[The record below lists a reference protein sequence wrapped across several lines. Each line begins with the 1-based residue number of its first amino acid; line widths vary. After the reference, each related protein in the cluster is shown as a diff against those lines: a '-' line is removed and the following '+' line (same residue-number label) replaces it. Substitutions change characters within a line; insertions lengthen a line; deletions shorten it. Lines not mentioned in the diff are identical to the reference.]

1 MLLSLPPTLRGCC
14 AAAVALLTQ
23 LPEPPKLGPGA
34 LALPPDQQ
42 LPPLLIITMQMPWYP
57 VSGGRVCVCVSA

>member
-1 MLLSLPPTLRGCC
+1 M
-14 AAAVALLTQ
+14 Q
-23 LPEPPKLGPGA
+23 LPELPTLGPGA

-57 VSGGRVCVCVSA
+57 VSEQRECTGWL